1 MLEHNH
7 PQAALRARALL
18 RAHTLGVLLAD
29 ETPTP
34 VRYCVLPDSG
44 ALVVDA
50 DRDILDAS
58 EWVLMIPE
66 ESFAPP
72 LSLLLSLEETSNE
85 ALHDRHRAY
94 HGESPLTHYAVA
106 SILGGKLDN
115 SEVIDGDELQQPNPL
130 AHAIS
135 RLGRL
140 LNADRA
146 VLASICETLTGA
158 APEEP
163 TAVGIDPN
171 GFDVRARFGVI
182 RARFDAPCP
191 DEDSARASIER
202 LIEAHR

>member
-7 PQAALRARALL
+7 PDAPRRARALL

-34 VRYCVLPDSG
+34 IRYCVLPDSG
-44 ALVVDA
+44 ALIIDC

-58 EWVLMIPE
+58 EHVLMIPE

-72 LSLLLSLEETSNE
+72 LSLMLSLEETGNE

-94 HGESPLTHYAVA
+94 HDGSPLTHYAVA
-106 SILGGKLDN
+106 TILGGKLDN
-115 SEVIDGDELQQPNPL
+115 SEVVDGDEIQQPNPL
-130 AHAIS
+130 GPAIS

-140 LNADRA
+140 LNADRV
-146 VLASICETLTGA
+146 VLAAICDSLTGA
-158 APEEP
+158 QPEEP
-163 TAVGIDPN
+163 TAVGIDPH

-182 RARFDAPCP
+182 RVRFGEPCGDEEAARIV
-191 DEDSARASIER
+191 IER
-202 LIEAHR
+202 LIKDHA